1 MVSSGKAIVELN
13 RVWIYCSDEDVAD
26 EEFGYRDWV
35 SLQNNP
41 WIVSVE
47 SKLEIVFGNLWVGNR
62 GRKDLSALLEDA
74 VIEEFETDRRNDDE
88 S

>member
-1 MVSSGKAIVELN
+1 MVSSGKPIVELN

-41 WIVSVE
+41 
-47 SKLEIVFGNLWVGNR
+47 
-62 GRKDLSALLEDA
+62 
-74 VIEEFETDRRNDDE
+74 
-88 S
+88 